1 MGARL
6 FSLAATFVWLS
17 VLALPAAARP
27 GAEGG
32 QHTKTGGIEVAQAAE
47 TREPAIIPP
56 APRLVRRP
64 TRAVA
69 SSEHDL
75 PAIVPPVRQPA
86 VRPLRLASLPD
97 PQLPAITPPVPQLAR
112 RPLRRS
118 HQQEAMRACLTRPT
132 RELFD
137 RIEAEFGL
145 MEIIS
150 TCRPGARIAGSGR
163 ISKHASGEAVD
174 FDAGTR
180 KGEVVR
186 WLFANHKAGGTMTYS
201 DMSHIH
207 VDIGHHF
214 VALGAYSGG

>member
-6 FSLAATFVWLS
+6 FALAASFVWLS
-17 VLALPAAARP
+17 ALALPAAARP
-27 GAEGG
+27 GTEGR
-32 QHTKTGGIEVAQAAE
+32 QHARAGGIEVAQAAE

-56 APRLVRRP
+56 TPQLVRRP
-64 TRAVA
+64 TRAAA

-75 PAIVPPVRQPA
+75 PAIVPPVPQPA

-97 PQLPAITPPVPQLAR
+97 PQLPAIVPPVPQLAR

-174 FDAGTR
+174 FNAGSR

-186 WLFANHKAGGTMTYS
+186 WLIANHRDGGTMTYS

-214 VALGAYSGG
+214 VALGASSGG